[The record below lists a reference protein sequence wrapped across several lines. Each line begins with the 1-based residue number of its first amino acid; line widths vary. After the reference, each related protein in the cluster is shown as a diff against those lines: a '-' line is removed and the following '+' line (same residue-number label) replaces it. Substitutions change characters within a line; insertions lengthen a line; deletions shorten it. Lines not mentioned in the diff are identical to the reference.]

1 MIGVNSGS
9 TISLIPKNRI
19 IKMQKYWGLILILL
33 LSFSC
38 KESGETTVE
47 KQSLEI
53 ASIEVLEK
61 PIVKHFGFNLEE
73 FEVQLDTIKN
83 GDSFGKL
90 MMDHKVDYPKIAKIT
105 EEFRDTFDVRKIRVG
120 KPYVIL
126 KSKDTMATAQVFIY
140 ENDPINYTVVD
151 LRDSV
156 KAYKE
161 KKQVKYLEKEVS
173 GVITTNLSESLLEQ
187 GIDYMVTHNL
197 ANVYAWT
204 IDFSMLQKGDRFKVI
219 YKEKFINDSIYAGS
233 EQIEAAYFEHN
244 GKPIYAFA
252 YENDSLKSIVDY
264 FDDEANNLRRTF
276 LRMPVEFGRL
286 SSRYNLK
293 RRIRYYGNKI
303 RPHKGTDYAAP
314 VGTPIMATAD
324 GTVTEST
331 RRGGNGKYVKIRH
344 NGTYSTQYLH
354 MKKQKVKRGE
364 FVRQGDVIG
373 WVGMTGNTSGPHVC
387 YRFWKNGRQ
396 VDPLRE
402 ELPKAEPLA
411 ETLQPEYFSYI
422 SPLKEQLD
430 CIAYP
435 EKQEEEDV
443 QASDLASLTE

>member
-1 MIGVNSGS
+1 
-9 TISLIPKNRI
+9 
-19 IKMQKYWGLILILL
+19 MQKYWGIILILA

-38 KESGETTVE
+38 KENRDAE
-47 KQSLEI
+47 KSLLESKKEI
-53 ASIEVLEK
+53 AAIVPIEK
-61 PIVKHFGFNLEE
+61 PVIKQFGFDLDE
-73 FEVQLDTIKN
+73 FTVQQDTVRR
-83 GDSFGKL
+83 GDSFGEL
-90 MMDHKVDYPKIAKIT
+90 MLQHKVDYPKIYKISQ
-105 EEFRDTFDVRKIRVG
+105 EYRDTFDVRKIRVG
-120 KPYVIL
+120 NPYLIL
-126 KSKDTMATAQVFIY
+126 KSKDTTQGAQIFIY
-140 ENDPINYTVVD
+140 ENDAINYTVVD

-156 KAYKE
+156 RAYRE
-161 KKQVKYLEKEVS
+161 RKKVKFVEKELS
-173 GVITTNLSESLLEQ
+173 GVIETSLSDALLQQ

-204 IDFSMLQKGDRFKVI
+204 IDFSRLQKGDRFKVV

-233 EQIEAAYFEHN
+233 EPVEAAYFEHN

-264 FDDEANNLRRTF
+264 FDENANNLRRTF

-293 RRIRYYGNKI
+293 RKIRYYGNRI

-331 RRGGNGKYVKIRH
+331 RKGGNGKYVKIRH

-354 MKKQKVKRGE
+354 MKKQKVKRGQY
-364 FVRQGDVIG
+364 VRQGDVIG

-387 YRFWKNGRQ
+387 YRFWRNGSQ
-396 VDPLRE
+396 VDPLKE
-402 ELPKAEPLA
+402 DLPKAEPLA
-411 ETLQPEYFSYI
+411 ETLQPDYFGYI
-422 SPLKEQLD
+422 TPIKDQLD
-430 CIAYP
+430 CMEYP
-435 EKQEEEDV
+435 EKLIEEEVGAEDF
-443 QASDLASLTE
+443 ASLNK